1 MSTIILKEEE
11 IKEPDDFFDKCEDVN
26 KYILTKIDK
35 KNSILT
41 GTGYNFIIPSNY
53 NFIGRDETYSYI
65 SNGVNIYKVS
75 TLFDTACYNGSY
87 KPLPVGDQQLIPE
100 KEYNLLLACSLLEK
114 NENRE
119 STKLKESI
127 TKLKKG
133 DYSSFNIEP
142 QTFDKLKNIKSYEV
156 NYIIKNTLIRLL
168 GMSNKKIRSE
178 YLLENEYIKM
188 IKEISNYCKD
198 NSIDNDEYKG
208 LIFRK

>member
-1 MSTIILKEEE
+1 M
-11 IKEPDDFFDKCEDVN
+11 
-26 KYILTKIDK
+26 
-35 KNSILT
+35 
-41 GTGYNFIIPSNY
+41 
-53 NFIGRDETYSYI
+53 
-65 SNGVNIYKVS
+65 
-75 TLFDTACYNGSY
+75 
-87 KPLPVGDQQLIPE
+87 
-100 KEYNLLLACSLLEK
+100 
-114 NENRE
+114 
-119 STKLKESI
+119 LKESI